1 MADFDSE
8 FFIDYSSLDD
18 FQRQLIDRKNN
29 KSMVVSGSAGSGK
42 SLIALHKAKQML
54 LWMKVIRSLFIL
66 SHSENI
72 LRMA

>member
-29 KSMVVSGSAGSGK
+29 KSMVVSGSAGSDK
-42 SLIALHKAKQML
+42 LQLSVKVTQLSYIPSL
-54 LWMKVIRSLFIL
+54 
-66 SHSENI
+66 
-72 LRMA
+72 

>member
-29 KSMVVSGSAGSGK
+29 KSMVVPAV
-42 SLIALHKAKQML
+42 LEAVNRL
-54 LWMKVIRSLFIL
+54 
-66 SHSENI
+66 
-72 LRMA
+72 

>member
-29 KSMVVSGSAGSGK
+29 KSWLFLVVLVVESP
-42 SLIALHKAKQML
+42 L
-54 LWMKVIRSLFIL
+54 
-66 SHSENI
+66 
-72 LRMA
+72 

>member
-29 KSMVVSGSAGSGK
+29 KSMVVLVVLVVESP
-42 SLIALHKAKQML
+42 L
-54 LWMKVIRSLFIL
+54 
-66 SHSENI
+66 
-72 LRMA
+72 